1 MIPLTVDQV
10 ASATGGSL
18 HGVDGGLLIDQ
29 VVTDSRADAAGALYV
44 AIAGERVDGHDFA
57 GEACQRGA
65 VAVLSARPMDLP
77 CIVVDDPVLALG
89 RLARWVRTSLL
100 NCTVIGITGSSGKTG
115 TKDIL
120 AQVLADH
127 GPTVA
132 AAGSFN
138 TEVGVPLTI
147 LRADETTE
155 FLVLEMGMRG
165 IGHIAYLCQ
174 VAQPRI
180 TALINVGSAHLGVVG
195 TREGIAQAKG
205 EVVEA
210 LPPDGVAVLF
220 GDDPIVME
228 QAARTRARIVTFGVG
243 EACDVRA
250 ARVILDEQ
258 ARARFDLI
266 SGDDS
271 AYVAL
276 QFHGEHYVV
285 NALAAAAVALS
296 LGLSVESVAASLT
309 AAGSQ
314 SKWRMEVHQGP
325 GGRTVINDA
334 YNANPE
340 SMRAGLRTL
349 AAMAGGRRTWAV
361 LGDMRELGSES
372 TAEHVAVG
380 RVAAELGISR
390 IVSVGREAEG
400 IHEGATSVGSWGG
413 ESLVV
418 ENPAEAITLLSR
430 EVGADDV
437 VLVKASRS
445 VGLERVAEALL
456 EGGSA

>member
-10 ASATGGSL
+10 AAATGGSL
-18 HGVDGGLLIDQ
+18 HGVDGHVVVQQ
-29 VVTDSRADAAGALYV
+29 VITDSRADAADALYV

-65 VAVLSARPMDLP
+65 VAVLSSRPLELP

-89 RLARWVRTSLL
+89 RLARWVRTTLL
-100 NCTVIGITGSSGKTG
+100 TCTVVGITGSSGKTG

-132 AAGSFN
+132 ATGSFN

-165 IGHIAYLCQ
+165 IGHIAYLCE
-174 VAQPRI
+174 VAQPDI

-205 EVVEA
+205 EIIQA
-210 LPPDGVAVLF
+210 LEPDGVGVLF

-228 QAARTRARIVTFGVG
+228 QASRTSARIVTFGIG

-250 ARVILDEQ
+250 ARVRLDEQ
-258 ARARFDLI
+258 ARARFDLV
-266 SGDDS
+266 SGGS
-271 AYVAL
+271 RAGVAL
-276 QFHGEHYVV
+276 QFHGEHYVS

-296 LGLSVESVAASLT
+296 LGLTFESVAASLT
-309 AAGSQ
+309 AASSQ
-314 SKWRMEVHQGP
+314 SKWRMDVHRSP
-325 GGRTVINDA
+325 GGFTVINDA

-349 AAMAGGRRTWAV
+349 AAMAGGHRTWAV
-361 LGDMRELGSES
+361 LGDMRELGPES
-372 TAEHVAVG
+372 AYEHAALG
-380 RVAAELGISR
+380 QFAAELGISR
-390 IVSVGREAEG
+390 IVCVGPEAEG
-400 IHEGATSVGSWGG
+400 IHIGATAQGSWAGQ
-413 ESLVV
+413 STLVQD
-418 ENPAEAITLLSR
+418 PAEAMVVLSR
-430 EVGADDV
+430 EVSADDV

-456 EGGSA
+456 EGGSE

>member
-1 MIPLTVDQV
+1 MIPLTIDQV
-10 ASATGGSL
+10 ASATGGCV
-18 HGVDGGLLIDQ
+18 HGVDGRVVIQQ
-29 VVTDSRADAAGALYV
+29 VVTDSRADVAGALYV
-44 AIAGERVDGHDFA
+44 AIEGERVDGHDFA

-89 RLARWVRTSLL
+89 RLARWVRTTLL
-100 NCTVIGITGSSGKTG
+100 TCTVIGITGSSGKTG

-180 TALINVGSAHLGVVG
+180 TALINVGTAHLGMVG
-195 TREGIAQAKG
+195 TRDGIAQAKG
-205 EVVEA
+205 EIVEA
-210 LPPDGVAVLF
+210 LPPDGVAVLS

-228 QAARTRARIVTFGVG
+228 QAARTRARIVTFGFG

-250 ARVILDEQ
+250 AGVSLDEQ
-258 ARARFDLI
+258 ARARFDL
-266 SGDDS
+266 SFGAAS
-271 AYVAL
+271 APVAL
-276 QFHGEHYVV
+276 KFHGEHYVA
-285 NALAAAAVALS
+285 NALAAAAVSLS
-296 LGLSVESVAASLT
+296 LGLSLGSVAASLT
-309 AAGSQ
+309 AATSQ
-314 SKWRMEVHQGP
+314 SRWRMDVQRGP
-325 GGRTVINDA
+325 GGTTVINDA

-349 AAMAGGRRTWAV
+349 AAMAAGRRTWAV

-372 TAEHVAVG
+372 WSEHVAIG
-380 RVAAELGISR
+380 QFAAELGISR
-390 IVSVGREAEG
+390 IVCVGREATG
-400 IHEGATSVGSWGG
+400 IHEGATSHGTSGG
-413 ESLVV
+413 ISILV
-418 ENPAEAITLLSR
+418 EDPAEAMNLLSG